1 MYGAEVFPD
10 IELLVTGWLRTVLPT
25 RPEAYASGV
34 RVSNRLP
41 ATRPA
46 RAVVVRRDGG
56 RRASHVT
63 EVAPLA
69 VNVWAATDQDAAD
82 LSRLIAALLM
92 SEAPPPIEHVEGGGF
107 SSIPDESGAFRRF
120 GMFELTVTPEPLPMP

>member
-10 IELLVTGWLRTVLPT
+10 IEIVLTAWLRTILPT

-34 RVSNRLP
+34 RVSNKLP
-41 ATRPA
+41 ATMPA

-63 EVAPLA
+63 EVVPVG
-69 VNVWAATDQDAAD
+69 VNVYAGTEEDANNLARLVFALI
-82 LSRLIAALLM
+82 LSQ
-92 SEAPPPIEHVEGGGF
+92 APPPIEHAEGGGF
-107 SSIPDESGAFRRF
+107 AAVADDSTFRRF
-120 GMFELTVTPEPLPMP
+120 GMVELTVTPEPLPML

>member
-1 MYGAEVFPD
+1 MYGAEIFPD
-10 IELLVTGWLRTVLPT
+10 VELLLTGWLRTALAA

-34 RVSNRLP
+34 HVSNRLP

-63 EVAPLA
+63 ETVP
-69 VNVWAATDQDAAD
+69 VGFNIYAATDRDAAD
-82 LSRLIAALLM
+82 LSRLVKALVM
-92 SEAPPPIEHVEGGGF
+92 SQAPSPIEHAEGGSF
-107 SSIPDESGAFRRF
+107 SAIPDDNGSRLF
-120 GMFELTVTPEPLPMP
+120 GMIELTLTPEPLAMP